1 VAVLTRKQRS
11 DGEDAAFAQER
22 CYHPQAVSIKQQG
35 AGTRMPHSN
44 VKGYVMKKVFSA
56 IAIMSLFAGQAFA
69 QSAPAETP
77 APAPAPAP
85 TPAVAAAPS
94 AGLSV
99 AAMVTIGVAVAAVA
113 AVASDNGS
121 SSTTHH

>member
-1 VAVLTRKQRS
+1 M
-11 DGEDAAFAQER
+11 
-22 CYHPQAVSIKQQG
+22 QQG
-35 AGTRMPHSN
+35 AGTRTPHSN

-77 APAPAPAP
+77 VPAPA
-85 TPAVAAAPS
+85 PAVAAAPS

-121 SSTTHH
+121 ASTTHH